1 MKHLLII
8 AVAVLLVGC
17 SATPVKRNFP
27 DLPPALTTGCDAI
40 DAVPDTKKLSVVL
53 TVVTKNY
60 AHYQECS
67 IKIDAWR
74 AWYDEQKKIFESV
87 K

>member
-1 MKHLLII
+1 MKHLLIV
-8 AVAVLLVGC
+8 AVAVVLAGC
-17 SATPVKRNFP
+17 GATPVKRSFP

-60 AHYQECS
+60 AQYQECS
-67 IKIDAWR
+67 IKVDTWR

>member
-8 AVAVLLVGC
+8 AVAVVLAGC
-17 SATPVKRNFP
+17 TATPVKRTFP
-27 DLPPALTTGCDAI
+27 DLPPALTTACDSI
-40 DAVPDTKKLSVVL
+40 DEVPNTKKLSVVL
-53 TVVTKNY
+53 TVVTRNY
-60 AHYQECS
+60 AQYQECS
-67 IKIDAWR
+67 IKVDTWR

>member
-1 MKHLLII
+1 MKHLLIVAI
-8 AVAVLLVGC
+8 AVLLAGC
-17 SATPVKRNFP
+17 TATPIKRTFP
-27 DLPPALTTGCDAI
+27 DLPPSLTTACEAI
-40 DAVPDTKKLSVVL
+40 DEVPTTKKLSVVL

-60 AHYQECS
+60 AQYQECM
-67 IKIDAWR
+67 IKVDTWR

>member
-8 AVAVLLVGC
+8 AMAVVLAGC
-17 SATPVKRNFP
+17 STAPVKRNFP

-53 TVVTKNY
+53 TIVTKNY

-67 IKIDAWR
+67 IKVDTWR

>member
-1 MKHLLII
+1 MKHLLIVVM
-8 AVAVLLVGC
+8 AVVLTGC
-17 SATPVKRNFP
+17 TATPVKRTFP

-40 DAVPDTKKLSVVL
+40 DAVPNTKKLSVVL
-53 TVVTKNY
+53 TVVTQNY
-60 AHYQECS
+60 AQYQECM
-67 IKIDAWR
+67 IKVDTWR

>member
-1 MKHLLII
+1 
-8 AVAVLLVGC
+8 VLLLSSVTFLIYL
-17 SATPVKRNFP
+17 S
-27 DLPPALTTGCDAI
+27 ALTTACDAI

-60 AHYQECS
+60 AQYQECS
-67 IKIDAWR
+67 IKVDAWR
-74 AWYDEQKKIFESV
+74 AWYDEQKKIFDSV

>member
-1 MKHLLII
+1 MKKFMI
-8 AVAVLLVGC
+8 VAVVALLTGC
-17 SATPVKRNFP
+17 SATPIKRTFP

-40 DAVPDTKKLSVVL
+40 DAVPNTKKLSVVL

-60 AHYQECS
+60 AQYQECS
-67 IKIDAWR
+67 IKVDTWR
-74 AWYDEQKKIFESV
+74 AWYDEQKKIFDSV

>member
-1 MKHLLII
+1 MKKFMI
-8 AVAVLLVGC
+8 VAVVALLTGC
-17 SATPVKRNFP
+17 GATPVKRTFP

-60 AHYQECS
+60 AQYQNCS
-67 IKIDAWR
+67 IKVDTWR
-74 AWYDEQKKIFESV
+74 AWYDEQKKIFNSV

>member
-27 DLPPALTTGCDAI
+27 DLPPSLTTACDAI

-67 IKIDAWR
+67 IKVDTWR